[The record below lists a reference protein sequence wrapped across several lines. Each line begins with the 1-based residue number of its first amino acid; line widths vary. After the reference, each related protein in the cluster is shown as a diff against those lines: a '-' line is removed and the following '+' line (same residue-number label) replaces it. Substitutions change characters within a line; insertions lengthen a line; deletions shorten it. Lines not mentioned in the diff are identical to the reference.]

1 MTELARLLDR
11 DEIDSA
17 EGPRGTMSIAL
28 PVEWLAG
35 GDTVEVVVPTRLVC
49 ARCEGGGCDA
59 CGRSGAIRI
68 AGEQAERT
76 TRFVLPKTTSERLV
90 VRLVRP
96 LGDEVD
102 LSQLCI
108 EVRIATASTPTTDG
122 CTRIAPPRAEPPAS
136 SLPTVLVA
144 TAVALAL
151 AAVIAAGLR

>member
-17 EGPRGTMSIAL
+17 EGPRGTMMIAL
-28 PVEWLAG
+28 PPEWLAA
-35 GDTVEVVVPTRLVC
+35 GDPVEVVVPTRLVC
-49 ARCEGGGCDA
+49 ARCDGGGCDA

-90 VRLVRP
+90 VRLLHP
-96 LGDEVD
+96 LGDAID

-108 EVRIATASTPTTDG
+108 DVRIATASSPTTEG
-122 CTRIAPPRAEPPAS
+122 CTRLERPRAEPPAFPLS
-136 SLPTVLVA
+136 TVLVA
-144 TAVALAL
+144 AVIALAL
-151 AAVIAAGLR
+151 AAAVAAGLR